1 MMSTKTFRFT
11 FSETVC
17 QELSHFASLHKYDEK
32 TTYKDAWET
41 WIAEPEIQDM
51 IDQETQHLKQKGFEG
66 NVVENMYKSARYYYR
81 KKVTKE
87 EDEVQEKPQKRK
99 PRQYGGFSKE
109 FLKTMDTHISDASG
123 GKLSPAELYTEFCN
137 SKQENILAEFIRI
150 LQKDGEPVKT
160 QVLSQKLKK
169 TYKNRYYIRGTVGS
183 P

>member
-1 MMSTKTFRFT
+1 MSTKTFRFT

-32 TTYKDAWET
+32 TAYKDAWET

-51 IDQETQHLKQKGFEG
+51 IDQETKHLKQKGFEG
-66 NVVENMYKSARYYYR
+66 DVVENMYKSARYYYR

-87 EDEVQEKPQKRK
+87 EDEPQENPKKRK

-109 FLKTMDTHISDASG
+109 FLKTMDAHISETA

-150 LQKDGEPVKT
+150 LQPGEPAKT
-160 QVLSQKLKK
+160 HVLSQKLKK
-169 TYKNRYYIRGTVGS
+169 TYKNRYYIRGTEGS